1 MATYPLKNIA
11 IGSDTYEIKSSG
23 YNTLKVTGSIAPYKF
38 NNTNLASGI
47 TCTDADGNS
56 ITVSDLMKA
65 RYTTP
70 VKVLYYISDD
80 NNYLTYD
87 VKFEHTSASS
97 VSIVASIRRLDNNN
111 VDTKQVAL
119 PTIYINCTGS
129 DSTNWSIQSASGIL
143 LEPITT
149 LNVKISNNFNTV
161 ADFVNDVLAG
171 TTPTYGISLFTFYK
185 TDIDTLW
192 SSNNDVQKGNIDFGI
207 CLPTPK
213 ATFKAV
219 SKWVDNN
226 DYYFIINVYTT
237 YTVGSDTHVGLVP
250 LLGKIVFTTGS
261 NQKISGFTFER
272 IYTAND

>member
-23 YNTLKVTGSIAPYKF
+23 YNTVKVTGTVAPYKF
-38 NNTNLASGI
+38 KNTRISNIS
-47 TCTDADGNS
+47 CTDVDGNS
-56 ITVSDLMKA
+56 ITITDVIKA

-70 VKVLYYISDD
+70 VRVLYFISDD
-80 NNYLTYD
+80 NNYLTYET
-87 VKFEHTSASS
+87 KFEHSSANT
-97 VSIVASIRRLDNNN
+97 VSLVATIRRLDNNN
-111 VDTKQVAL
+111 IDTKQVAL

-129 DSTNWSIQSASGIL
+129 DALWNVQYAAGML

-149 LNVKISNNFNTV
+149 VNVKISNNFNTV
-161 ADFVNDVLAG
+161 ADFVTDVLAG
-171 TTPTYGISLFTFYK
+171 TTSFYGVDIIFNK
-185 TDIDTLW
+185 TDIDTIW
-192 SSNNDVQKGNIDFGI
+192 SSNNDVQNGNIDFGI

-219 SKWVDNN
+219 SKWVDNG

-250 LLGKIVFTTGS
+250 LLGKIIFTTGS
-261 NQKISGFTFER
+261 NQKISSFTFER
-272 IYTAND
+272 IYTDGQ

>member
-11 IGSDTYEIKSSG
+11 IGSDTYEIKNSG
-23 YNTLKVTGSIAPYKF
+23 YNTVKVTGTVAPYKF
-38 NNTNLASGI
+38 KGTNISGSNI
-47 TCTDADGNS
+47 SCTDPDGNT
-56 ITVSDLMKA
+56 ITITDVMKA

-70 VKVLYYISDD
+70 VRVIYYISDD
-80 NNYLTYD
+80 NNYITYET
-87 VKFEHTSASS
+87 KFEHTSANT
-97 VSIVASIRRLDNNN
+97 VSLLATIRRFDNNN

-129 DSTNWSIQSASGIL
+129 DALWSVQYAAGIL

-149 LNVKISNNFNTV
+149 VNVKINNNFNTV
-161 ADFVNDVLAG
+161 ADFVTDVLAG
-171 TTPTYGISLFTFYK
+171 TTPSYTIGTFTFYK
-185 TDIDTLW
+185 TDIDTIW
-192 SSNNDVQKGNIDFGI
+192 SSNNDLQNGNIDFGI

-219 SKWVDNN
+219 SKWIDNN

-237 YTVGSDTHVGLVP
+237 YTVGSDTHIGLVP
-250 LLGKIVFTTGS
+250 LLGKIIFTTGS